1 MAAGSLCVGLLISG
15 LCLGAGHIDRK
26 TPVIVTGCSRIVVHD
41 QDFQRRVAD
50 ELKRAAPEL
59 RIVAREWLNLRDQ
72 ARTCRNAGK
81 NK

>member
-1 MAAGSLCVGLLISG
+1 MTAGALCVGLMISG

-26 TPVIVTGCSRIVVHD
+26 TPVIVTGCSRIVAHD

-50 ELKRAAPEL
+50 HLKSAPSEL

-72 ARTCRNAGK
+72 ARACRNAGK
-81 NK
+81 SK